1 MVWIRQ
7 RMERFGVNEAH
18 FDPLDALEHQRRSPE
33 GTRVEFREH
42 LETLDRML
50 IALATRVGE
59 AILPTTQAFLEAD
72 RHRADELIGADDRL
86 NHDCVALEEACYVL
100 IARESPVAGD
110 LRRCVAVLRSVAD
123 VQRSSNLLRH
133 VAESLTW
140 VHPPSMAADT
150 RDMVRRMGEAADDIF
165 RRAIDAWRRHD
176 GLAANEL
183 DTADDRTDLLQKE
196 LLAELYTGS
205 QSVEEA
211 VSLALIA
218 RYYERVADHGVELA
232 RQVTYFLT
240 GERVHLQSSD
250 RDL

>member
-1 MVWIRQ
+1 MDAKPAVTSP
-7 RMERFGVNEAH
+7 E
-18 FDPLDALEHQRRSPE
+18 FDPLEALDRQRRRAD

-42 LETLDRML
+42 LYLLDEML
-50 IALATRVGE
+50 IDLASRVAD
-59 AILPTTQAFLEAD
+59 AIIPTTQSFLQAD
-72 RHRADELIGADDRL
+72 RHRAAELIAADAVMGQ
-86 NHDCVALEEACYVL
+86 DCIALEDACYLL

-123 VQRSSNLLRH
+123 VQRSSNLLSH

-140 VHPPSMAADT
+140 VHPPSMNVDT
-150 RDMVRRMGEAADDIF
+150 RDMVERLGEVSADIF
-165 RRAIDAWRRHD
+165 RRAIDAWRLHD

-183 DTADDRTDLLQKE
+183 EAADDQADLLQKE

-240 GERVHLQSSD
+240 GERLQD
-250 RDL
+250 ARREG

>member
-1 MVWIRQ
+1 
-7 RMERFGVNEAH
+7 MESKPIVTSPE
-18 FDPLDALEHQRRSPE
+18 FDPLEALDRQRRRPD

-42 LETLDRML
+42 LRLLDEML
-50 IALATRVGE
+50 ITLASRVAE
-59 AILPTTQAFLEAD
+59 SIVPTTQSFLEAD
-72 RHRADELIGADDRL
+72 HHRASELIAADSVMGR
-86 NHDCVALEEACYVL
+86 DCIALEDACYLL

-123 VQRSSNLLRH
+123 IQRSSNLLSH
-133 VAESLTW
+133 VVESLTW
-140 VHPPSMAADT
+140 VHPPSMGT
-150 RDMVRRMGEAADDIF
+150 EIRDMVERLGDVSADIF
-165 RRAIDAWRRHD
+165 RRAIDSWRKHD

-183 DTADDRTDLLQKE
+183 EAADDQADLLQKE

-240 GERVHLQSSD
+240 GERLQDFD
-250 RDL
+250 RDG

>member
-1 MVWIRQ
+1 MDGHSVSNPQ
-7 RMERFGVNEAH
+7 
-18 FDPLDALEHQRRSPE
+18 FDPLDALELQRERRTSE
-33 GTRVEFREH
+33 GARVEFREH
-42 LETLDRML
+42 LQTLDRML
-50 IALATRVGE
+50 IDLATRVGDV
-59 AILPTTQAFLEAD
+59 IVPTTRAFLEAD
-72 RHRADELIGADDRL
+72 RHRADELIAADDAVNR
-86 NHDCVALEEACYVL
+86 DCVALEDACYIL

-140 VHPPSMAADT
+140 VHPPSMSEDV
-150 RDMVRRMGEAADDIF
+150 RDMVRRMGDTAGDIYQ
-165 RRAIDAWRRHD
+165 RAVQAWREHD

-183 DTADDRTDLLQKE
+183 DSADDRTDLLQKE

-211 VSLALIA
+211 VSLGLIA

-240 GERVHLQSSD
+240 GERVHLQSND